1 MEDIGS
7 KLKDMIS
14 SQLSGNSDAR
24 TKVLRSLKDVKES
37 NEGERRNAPQDYLK
51 DPNGLKLVFDL
62 AKQKRTNKATIRKE
76 IKKLLKNPE
85 EINDFLN
92 SILSFVKS
100 KKGNDKEEAKEMTG
114 SGSAGGY
121 SAQLFGHE
129 MKESV
134 CKICGMK
141 NCKCQDKKHGNISRR
156 TETKEATGSASS
168 GQYSGPSIWA
178 KSTKKKDWGPKR
190 KTQIPGGKFVQVKKK
205 CKKFPYCNQG
215 DINAL
220 RIFENE
226 TLSKVINDLSDRYQ
240 IHEDFIKEI
249 IFNEMSKRNLM

>member
-24 TKVLRSLKDVKES
+24 SKVLKSLKDVKES

-62 AKQKRTNKATIRKE
+62 AKQKRTNKVTIRKE

-178 KSTKKKDWGPKR
+178 KSTNKKDWGPSR
-190 KTQIPGGKFVQVKKK
+190 NTQIPGGKFVQVKKK

-220 RIFENE
+220 KIFENKG
-226 TLSKVINDLSDRYQ
+226 LKRVITNISESYGITENYVRN
-240 IHEDFIKEI
+240 I
-249 IFNEMSKRNLM
+249 IYLEMEKLNKH

>member
-1 MEDIGS
+1 MDNITA
-7 KLKDMIS
+7 KIRDMIS
-14 SQLSGNSDAR
+14 SQTSGNPEAR
-24 TKVLRSLKDVKES
+24 ANALKGLKDVKES
-37 NEGERRNAPQDYLK
+37 DEGEKRNAPQDYLK

-62 AKQKRTNKATIRKE
+62 AKQKKTNKATIRKE
-76 IKKLLKNPE
+76 IKKLLKEPE

-100 KKGNDKEEAKEMTG
+100 KKGNDKEETKEMTG

-121 SAQLFGHE
+121 SAPLFGGE
-129 MKESV
+129 MKEEYCDSCDRVKSKCV
-134 CKICGMK
+134 C
-141 NCKCQDKKHGNISRR
+141 NRPRR

-178 KSTKKKDWGPKR
+178 KSTNKKDHGPSR

-220 RIFENE
+220 KIFENE
-226 TLSKVINDLSDRYQ
+226 TLSKVINNISDKYQ
-240 IHEDFIKEI
+240 IHEDFIREI

>member
-1 MEDIGS
+1 MENITAKIKDI
-7 KLKDMIS
+7 IS
-14 SQLSGNSDAR
+14 SETSGNPEAR
-24 TKVLRSLKDVKES
+24 SNALKGLKDVKE
-37 NEGERRNAPQDYLK
+37 NDEGKKRNTPQDYLK
-51 DPNGLKLVFDL
+51 DPNGIKLVFEL
-62 AKQKRTNKATIRKE
+62 AKQKKTNKATIRRE
-76 IKKLLKNPE
+76 IKKLLKNSE

-92 SILSFVKS
+92 SILSFVKF
-100 KKGNDKEEAKEMTG
+100 KKGNDKQETKEMTG

-121 SAQLFGHE
+121 SSPLFGRE

-134 CKICGMK
+134 CKICDMK
-141 NCKCQDKKHGNISRR
+141 NCKCQDKKHGNTPRR
-156 TETKEATGSASS
+156 ETKEATGSASS

-178 KSTKKKDWGPKR
+178 KSTNKKDWGPKR

-226 TLSKVINDLSDRYQ
+226 TLSKVINDLSYRYQ
-240 IHEDFIKEI
+240 IHEDFIKKI

>member
-1 MEDIGS
+1 MENITS
-7 KLKDMIS
+7 QLKDMIS
-14 SQLSGNSDAR
+14 SQLSGNPDAR
-24 TKVLRSLKDVKES
+24 SNALKGLRDVKEN
-37 NEGERRNAPQDYLK
+37 NEEGNKRNSPQDYLK
-51 DPNGLKLVFDL
+51 DSNGLKLVFEL

-100 KKGNDKEEAKEMTG
+100 KKGSDKDETKEATG
-114 SGSAGGY
+114 SGSAGVY
-121 SAQLFGHE
+121 SAPLFGKE
-129 MKESV
+129 MKETKEEYCDSCDRVKSKCV
-134 CKICGMK
+134 C
-141 NCKCQDKKHGNISRR
+141 NRPRR

-178 KSTKKKDWGPKR
+178 KSTKKKDWAPKR
-190 KTQIPGGKFVQVKKK
+190 KTQLPGGKFVQVKKK

-215 DINAL
+215 DINA
-220 RIFENE
+220 IKMFENE
-226 TLSKVINDLSDRYQ
+226 TLSKVINDLSIRYQ
-240 IHEDFIKEI
+240 IHEDFIRGI